1 MQKYLYVMATIGY
14 AICLT
19 TDISKNVTDTELETR
34 EFWCA
39 ADSFV

>member
-1 MQKYLYVMATIGY
+1 MQQLLYVMTTIGY
-14 AICLT
+14 ALCVT

-34 EFWCA
+34 EFWSA